1 MSTRTKRKTSKKK
14 TTVRS
19 VTPLNILVREQA
31 AKALLR
37 ATYAFLRSNKIAAG
51 SQSGA
56 DLSKHNESK
65 KLTLYRRA
73 MRTYESMGVLMATWF
88 TNPTFLDSF
97 GNPMPLTSSKGP
109 RSIVNLIRLS
119 KVRVSSDIAIELL
132 KSSPSV
138 KSVGSDHFLALRRVF
153 VLPEFE
159 IPRAALVV
167 ERYLNTLRHNAQG
180 RKRGATLLLERSC
193 HVPQIDLQ
201 TFGPILRDIK
211 ERGTAFMDST
221 DGEIEACRLR
231 RSRRSKRTVT
241 GEVGVVV
248 FAWTKSKGRQI

>member
-1 MSTRTKRKTSKKK
+1 
-14 TTVRS
+14 
-19 VTPLNILVREQA
+19 
-31 AKALLR
+31 
-37 ATYAFLRSNKIAAG
+37 
-51 SQSGA
+51 
-56 DLSKHNESK
+56 
-65 KLTLYRRA
+65 

-88 TNPTFLDSF
+88 TNPRFLDRF
-97 GNPMPLTSSKGP
+97 GNPIPLTASKGP

-119 KVRVSSDIAIELL
+119 RVRVSSDIAVELL
-132 KSSPSV
+132 KNSPSV
-138 KSVGSDHFLALRRVF
+138 KSIGSDHFVALRRVF

-201 TFGPILRDIK
+201 TVGPILRDIK

-221 DGEIEACRLR
+221 DGEIESSRLR
-231 RSRRSKRTVT
+231 RSRRSKKAVT

-248 FAWTKSKGRQI
+248 FAWTKSKGRQV

>member
-1 MSTRTKRKTSKKK
+1 M
-14 TTVRS
+14 RS
-19 VTPLNILVREQA
+19 VTPLNVLVREQA
-31 AKALLR
+31 AKALLG
-37 ATYAFLRSNKIAAG
+37 ATYAFLRSNEIAAG
-51 SQSGA
+51 SLRWE
-56 DLSKHNESK
+56 DLPKHNESK

-88 TNPTFLDSF
+88 TNPKFLDSF
-97 GNPMPLTSSKGP
+97 GNPMMLTASKGP

-119 KVRVSSDIAIELL
+119 RVRVSSDIAIELL
-132 KSSPSV
+132 KNSPSV
-138 KSVGSDHFLALRRVF
+138 KSDGSDHFVALRRVF

-167 ERYLNTLRHNAQG
+167 ERYLDTLRRNAQG

-193 HVPQIDLQ
+193 HVPEIDLR
-201 TFGPILRDIK
+201 TVGPILRDIK

-221 DGEIEACRLR
+221 DGEIEASRLR
-231 RSRRSKRTVT
+231 RSRRSKRAVT

-248 FAWTKSKGRQI
+248 FAWTKSKGRQV